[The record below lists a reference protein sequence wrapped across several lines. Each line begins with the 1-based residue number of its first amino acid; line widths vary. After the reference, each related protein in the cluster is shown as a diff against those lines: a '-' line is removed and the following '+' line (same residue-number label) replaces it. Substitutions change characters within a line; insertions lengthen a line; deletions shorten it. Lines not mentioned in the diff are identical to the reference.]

1 MITMLSL
8 EQLKEITRQSESKIV
23 LLVIDGLGG
32 LPRPETGKT
41 ELETAHIPNLAHLA
55 GKGTCGLTD
64 PVSPGITPG
73 SAPGHLALFGY
84 DPVKFEVG
92 RGILEALGID
102 FDLKK
107 GDVAVRGNFCTVDN
121 RGLITDR
128 RAGRIS
134 TEENAKLCKKLGK
147 ITLDGAELY
156 VVPVKEHRFL
166 LLFRGEGL
174 SGDAS
179 DSDPQQVGVA
189 PLSVTASSPKGKST
203 AKLANEFTT
212 KARWVLA
219 ESHPANMVLLRGF
232 SQHPNLPT
240 MDEIF
245 KLNPAAIAA
254 YPMYRGL
261 AKLVGMKVL
270 DTGSTIE
277 EEFDTLAKNYA
288 EHDFFFVHVKK
299 TDSTGE
305 DGDFDAKVKALE
317 ELDRLLPGIT
327 DLNPDVLIVT
337 GDHSTPAMLKGH
349 SWHPVPILL
358 YSKWCRPDRLREFG
372 ETACASGGLGRLPA
386 LEVMPLAMANALKLT
401 KFGA

>member
-1 MITMLSL
+1 MLSL
-8 EQLKEITRQSESKIV
+8 DQIKNITHESPSKIV

-32 LPRPETGKT
+32 LPRPDTGKT
-41 ELETAHIPNLAHLA
+41 ELETARTPNLDRLA
-55 GKGTCGLTD
+55 SRGICGLTD

-84 DPVKFEVG
+84 DPIKFLVG

-107 GDVAVRGNFCTVDN
+107 GDVATRGNFCTVD
-121 RGLITDR
+121 RKGLITDR

-134 TEENAKLCKKLGK
+134 TEQNAELCKKLSK
-147 ITLDGAELY
+147 ITLEGAELF

-166 LLFRGEGL
+166 LVLRCEGL

-179 DSDPQQVGVA
+179 DSDPQQTGVA
-189 PLSVTASSPKGKST
+189 PLNVTALTTSGKKT
-203 AKLANEFTT
+203 ARLANDFLN
-212 KARWVLA
+212 KAKWVLA
-219 ESHPANMVLLRGF
+219 DSHPANMVLLRGF
-232 SQHPNLPT
+232 SQHPDLPT
-240 MDEIF
+240 MKDIF

-261 AKLVGMKVL
+261 AKLVGMKIL
-270 DTGSTIE
+270 ETGSSTE
-277 EEFDTLAKNYA
+277 EEFDTLAKHFA
-288 EHDFFFVHVKK
+288 EHDFFFIHVKK

-317 ELDRLLPGIT
+317 EIDRLLPRIT

-337 GDHSTPAMLKGH
+337 GDHSTPALLKGH

-358 YSKWCRPDRLREFG
+358 CSKWTRPDQVGEFG
-372 ETACASGGLGRLPA
+372 EIACAGGSLGRFNA
-386 LEVMPLAMANALKLT
+386 CHVMPLAMANALKLT

>member
-1 MITMLSL
+1 MLSL
-8 EQLKEITRQSESKIV
+8 YQLKEITRQSDSKIV

-41 ELETAHIPNLAHLA
+41 ELESSHIPNLAELA
-55 GKGTCGLTD
+55 KKGNCGLTD

-84 DPVKFEVG
+84 DPIKFAVG
-92 RGILEALGID
+92 RGILEAIGID

-107 GDVAVRGNFCTVDN
+107 GDVAARGNFCTIDSKGIV
-121 RGLITDR
+121 TDR

-134 TEENAKLCKKLGK
+134 TEENAKLCKKLSK
-147 ITLDGAELY
+147 ITLESAQLY
-156 VVPVKEHRFL
+156 TVPVKEHRFL
-166 LLFRGEGL
+166 LVLRGEGL
-174 SGDAS
+174 SGEAS

-189 PLSVTASSPKGKST
+189 PLNVVELSPKGKNT
-203 AKLANEFTT
+203 AKLANDFAA
-212 KARWVLA
+212 KAKAVLA
-219 ESHPANMVLLRGF
+219 DSHPANMVLLRGF

-240 MDEIF
+240 MNEIF

-261 AKLVGMKVL
+261 AKLVGMKIL
-270 DTGSTIE
+270 NTGATIE
-277 EEFDTLAKNYA
+277 EEFDTLAKHYA

-305 DGDFDAKVKALE
+305 DGDFDAKVHVLE
-317 ELDRLLPGIT
+317 EIDSLLPKIT
-327 DLNPDVLIVT
+327 ALNPDVLIVT

-349 SWHPVPILL
+349 SWHPVPLLL
-358 YSKWCRPDRLREFG
+358 YSKWCRADHVREFG
-372 ETACASGGLGRLPA
+372 ETACASGGLGRFPA
-386 LEVMPLAMANALKLT
+386 MEVMPLAMANALKLT

>member
-1 MITMLSL
+1 MLSL
-8 EQLKEITRQSESKIV
+8 EQLKEITRQSDSKIV

-41 ELETAHIPNLAHLA
+41 ELETAHTPNLAELA
-55 GKGTCGLTD
+55 NKGNCGLTD

-73 SAPGHLALFGY
+73 SAPGHFALFGY
-84 DPVKFEVG
+84 DPIKFAVG
-92 RGILEALGID
+92 RGILEAMGID

-107 GDVAVRGNFCTVDN
+107 GDVAARGNFCTIDN
-121 RGLITDR
+121 KGLVTDR

-134 TEENAKLCKKLGK
+134 TEQNAELCKKLSK
-147 ITLDGAELY
+147 ITLESAQLY

-166 LLFRGEGL
+166 LVFRGEGL

-179 DSDPQQVGVA
+179 DSDPQQVGVT
-189 PLSVTASSPKGKST
+189 PLNVVALSPKGKKT
-203 AKLANEFTT
+203 AKLANDFAA
-212 KARWVLA
+212 KAKTALA
-219 ESHPANMVLLRGF
+219 DSHPANMVLLRGF

-240 MDEIF
+240 MSDIF

-261 AKLVGMKVL
+261 AKLVGMKIL
-270 DTGSTIE
+270 NTGATIE
-277 EEFDTLAKNYA
+277 EEFDTLVRHYA
-288 EHDFFFVHVKK
+288 EHDFFFIHVKK

-305 DGDFDAKVKALE
+305 DGDFDAKVRALE
-317 ELDRLLPGIT
+317 EIDRLLPKIT
-327 DLNPDVLIVT
+327 SLNPDVLIVT

-349 SWHPVPILL
+349 SWHPLPLVL
-358 YSKWCRPDRLREFG
+358 YSKWCRADRVREFG
-372 ETACASGGLGRLPA
+372 ETACASGGLGRFPA
-386 LEVMPLAMANALKLT
+386 VEVMPLAMANALKLT

>member
-1 MITMLSL
+1 MLSL
-8 EQLKEITRQSESKIV
+8 YQLKEITRQSDSKIV

-41 ELETAHIPNLAHLA
+41 ELESSHIPNLAELA
-55 GKGTCGLTD
+55 NKGNCGLTD

-84 DPVKFEVG
+84 DPIKFAVG
-92 RGILEALGID
+92 RGILEAIGID

-107 GDVAVRGNFCTVDN
+107 GDVAARGNFCTIDSKGIV
-121 RGLITDR
+121 TDR

-134 TEENAKLCKKLGK
+134 TEENAKLCKKLSK
-147 ITLDGAELY
+147 ITLESAQLY
-156 VVPVKEHRFL
+156 TVPVKEHRFL
-166 LLFRGEGL
+166 LVLRGEGL
-174 SGDAS
+174 SGEAS

-189 PLSVTASSPKGKST
+189 PLNVVALSPKGKNT
-203 AKLANEFTT
+203 AKLANDFAA
-212 KARWVLA
+212 KAKAVLA
-219 ESHPANMVLLRGF
+219 DSHPANMVLLRGF

-240 MDEIF
+240 MNEIF

-261 AKLVGMKVL
+261 AKLVGMKIL
-270 DTGSTIE
+270 NTGATIE
-277 EEFDTLAKNYA
+277 EEFDTLAKHYA

-305 DGDFDAKVKALE
+305 DGDFDAKVHVLE
-317 ELDRLLPGIT
+317 EIDSLLPKIT
-327 DLNPDVLIVT
+327 ALNPDVLIVT

-349 SWHPVPILL
+349 SWHPVPLLL
-358 YSKWCRPDRLREFG
+358 YSKWCRADHVREFG
-372 ETACASGGLGRLPA
+372 ETACASGGLGRFPA
-386 LEVMPLAMANALKLT
+386 VEVMPLAMANALKLT